1 MSFKISNV
9 KKAKT
14 SAVPVVVLH
23 PTIGELVTDEGQ
35 KVTLWIYGKAS
46 DQYRDYTE
54 AQTDSFIAKQ
64 QAKVKSK
71 PTGKQLLADRV
82 KFIAAMTKDIEH
94 LVADDGSKYDNT
106 AALEE
111 LYSKRENHW
120 LLEFAETALEDN
132 ANFF

>member
-1 MSFKISNV
+1 MSFKLSSL
-9 KKAKT
+9 KAKT

-23 PTIGELVTDEGQ
+23 PSVGELIDDKGN
-35 KVTLWIYGKAS
+35 KVTLHIYGKAS
-46 DQYRDYTE
+46 KQYRDYTE

-71 PTGKQLLADRV
+71 TTGKQLLADRV
-82 KFIAAMTKDIEH
+82 KFIAAMTAKIEH
-94 LVADDGSKYDNT
+94 LESDDGGKYDTT

-111 LYSKRENHW
+111 LYGNPEYHW